1 MGVTVGCSWIGGV
14 GVKLRI
20 IDLGQR
26 ESDSNLRKAGNRNNP
41 RIVILHTNKKP
52 LNWSQNLM
60 GSLSVSVSCGFPLKL
75 CFMMRGRGGTWGR
88 GQAVKCDTCCHVCK
102 EACQSWPFLPGLAFP
117 EALHQIWLVSS
128 LNIFIFSFYCLPFR
142 WENKYCML
150 LLPAIF
156 C

>member
-1 MGVTVGCSWIGGV
+1 MAMGVTVGCSWIGGV
-14 GVKLRI
+14 GVKRRI

-75 CFMMRGRGGTWGR
+75 CFMMRCRGGTWGR

-102 EACQSWPFLPGLAFP
+102 EACQS
-117 EALHQIWLVSS
+117 
-128 LNIFIFSFYCLPFR
+128 
-142 WENKYCML
+142 
-150 LLPAIF
+150 
-156 C
+156 